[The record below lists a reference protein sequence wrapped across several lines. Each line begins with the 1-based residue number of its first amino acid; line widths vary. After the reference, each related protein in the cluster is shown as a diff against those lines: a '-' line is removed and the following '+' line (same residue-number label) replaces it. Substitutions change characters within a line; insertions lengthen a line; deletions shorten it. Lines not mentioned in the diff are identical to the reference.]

1 VTAAGVTNV
10 ALLVLAAVAMVYLL
24 LALVFPERF

>member
-1 VTAAGVTNV
+1 MTAAGVTNV
-10 ALLVLAAVAMVYLL
+10 VLLVLAAASMVYLL